1 MDFVLQI
8 GLAVFGA
15 VVGAFLS
22 LLLPVII
29 NNQRYKRRSEL
40 LGTWKSIYRP
50 DFREDSHWITEDIE
64 IELHFGKL
72 RMRNL
77 NNPSEDYYMVHAE
90 VVQRMYIIGHWFS
103 LHSGANAIGAI
114 ILTVNPLGNL
124 MYGYFTGLGDT
135 GERTYCGWVMARKEE
150 DLIKGIELL
159 RRTSLSLSRLNKSLG
174 RGAVS
179 ESHMVP

>member
-1 MDFVLQI
+1 MDLFLQI
-8 GLAVFGA
+8 ALAIFGA
-15 VVGAFLS
+15 IVGALLS
-22 LLLPVII
+22 LLLPVIT
-29 NNQRYKRRSEL
+29 NNRRYKRRPEL
-40 LGTWKSIYRP
+40 LGSWKSIYRP
-50 DFREDSHWITEDIE
+50 DFREDSRWITGEIL

-72 RMRNL
+72 RMRNI
-77 NNPSEDYYMVHAE
+77 NNPSEDYYMIHAE

-103 LHSGANAIGAI
+103 LQPGANAFGAI

-159 RRTSLSLSRLNKSLG
+159 RRTRLNLSKLNKLPEQRS
-174 RGAVS
+174 VS
-179 ESHMVP
+179 ETSVRP